1 MTLLYWARYG
11 FLLLFAAVVIYLI
24 AAHLLSSDR
33 AD

>member
-11 FLLLFAAVVIYLI
+11 FLLLFAVIVIYFI

-33 AD
+33 TD